1 MNRYLAHVIF
11 RKDGSEFAQF
21 PVFAEKPE
29 WAIEQAQKALPLLF
43 GGKDFTEYFIE
54 VDEGERISKS
64 TFKPGDA

>member
-1 MNRYLAHVIF
+1 MNRYLAHVIS

-43 GGKDFTEYFIE
+43 GEKDFTEYLIE
-54 VDEGERISKS
+54 VDQEDRVSKS
-64 TFKPGDA
+64 RME

>member
-1 MNRYLAHVIF
+1 MNRYLAHVIS

-43 GGKDFTEYFIE
+43 GDKDFTEYLIK
-54 VDEGERISKS
+54 VDEEDRVSK
-64 TFKPGDA
+64 TRME

>member
-1 MNRYLAHVIF
+1 MNRYIAHIIE

-43 GGKDFTEYFIE
+43 GGKDFTEYLIR
-54 VDEGERISKS
+54 VDEEDRVNKTS
-64 TFKPGDA
+64 PG

>member
-1 MNRYLAHVIF
+1 MNRYIAHIIS

-43 GGKDFTEYFIE
+43 DGRDCTEYRIE
-54 VDEGERISKS
+54 VDDEGRVSRNLR
-64 TFKPGDA
+64 